1 MKKIVAVLLA
11 VIVLFAFLLEL
22 GGKDKKKEWSFRSY
36 CEYVTENVVPLPEI
50 SLNIEW
56 DDGDGIFNR
65 IGKFFDFIWSLVS
78 FPFTYAFVLIKNVG
92 VLLSGFF
99 PISMPSDPSYS
110 MYYFTCENGMVI
122 DERDGLAVGWD
133 YDKDGTLEVNIWS
146 DGAWWESNVLKGWDY
161 DRDGEMDATINED
174 SDGDGHWDT
183 SADGTEDPG
192 DNG

>member
-1 MKKIVAVLLA
+1 MVWWNNLFAIVKYDKSTKFKNGELVRASYQMFNSLPFGTDRKTIEESMKKIVAVLLA

-110 MYYFTCENGMVI
+110 MYYFTCENVTIKFYI
-122 DERDGLAVGWD
+122 DF
-133 YDKDGTLEVNIWS
+133 
-146 DGAWWESNVLKGWDY
+146 LKPK
-161 DRDGEMDATINED
+161 I
-174 SDGDGHWDT
+174 
-183 SADGTEDPG
+183 
-192 DNG
+192 